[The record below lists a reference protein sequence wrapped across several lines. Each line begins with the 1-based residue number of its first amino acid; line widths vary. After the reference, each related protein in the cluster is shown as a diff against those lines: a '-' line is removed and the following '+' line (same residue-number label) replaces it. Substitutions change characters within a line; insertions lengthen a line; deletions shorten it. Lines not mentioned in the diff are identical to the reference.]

1 MDFFFGDCPIRL
13 NIVFNDH
20 VYRQLEQ
27 MQTSMKD
34 SQCII
39 PVKLGSNWSNSF
51 INDEYVKC
59 LIEDKQN
66 RSGLLLTRH
75 YGPIKNCKNIIK
87 IPDFSHV
94 FIKGIQPKE

>member
-1 MDFFFGDCPIRL
+1 
-13 NIVFNDH
+13 
-20 VYRQLEQ
+20 

-66 RSGLLLTRH
+66 RSELLPTSH
-75 YGPIKNCKNIIK
+75 YGPIMNY
-87 IPDFSHV
+87 
-94 FIKGIQPKE
+94 